1 MVELILSIKSGD
13 SQMFFK
19 IGTLKNFTMFTGK
32 QSWRLFLIKLQTFR
46 PVTLLK
52 RDSIT
57 DVFVHQRKPAK
68 TSAFKRDF
76 SGFSSSFTQKQPA
89 VVFYKKD
96 VLKNSQENSCAIV
109 SFLLKLQAEACS
121 FVKKGTLTQVFS
133 CEFCEIFKN
142 TLFTEHHWATA
153 SI

>member
-1 MVELILSIKSGD
+1 MVELKSSH

-19 IGTLKNFTMFTGK
+19 IRTLKNFTMFTGK
-32 QSWRLFLIKLQTFR
+32 QGWSLFLIKLQTFR
-46 PVTLLK
+46 PVVLLK

-89 VVFYKKD
+89 VVFYKKG
-96 VLKNSQENSCAIV
+96 VLKNSQNSQENSCAIV

-153 SI
+153 SV

>member
-1 MVELILSIKSGD
+1 MVELKSSH

-19 IGTLKNFTMFTGK
+19 IRTLKNFTMFTGK
-32 QSWRLFLIKLQTFR
+32 QGWSLFLIKLQTFR

-57 DVFVHQRKPAK
+57 DAFVHQRKPAK
-68 TSAFKRDF
+68 RSAFKRDF

-89 VVFYKKD
+89 VVFYKKG
-96 VLKNSQENSCAIV
+96 VLKNSQNSQENSCAIV

-121 FVKKGTLTQVFS
+121 FVKRGTLTQVFS

-142 TLFTEHHWATA
+142 TLFTEHHLVTA
-153 SI
+153 SV

>member
-1 MVELILSIKSGD
+1 
-13 SQMFFK
+13 MFFK
-19 IGTLKNFTMFTGK
+19 IRTLKNFKMFTGK
-32 QSWRLFLIKLQTFR
+32 QGWSLFLIKLQTFR

-68 TSAFKRDF
+68 SSKRDF

-89 VVFYKKD
+89 VVFYKKG
-96 VLKNSQENSCAIV
+96 VLKNSQNSQENSCAIV

-153 SI
+153 SV